1 MNSIAGIF
9 RTYVLP
15 VNGGKCEELRICEIA
30 NMSHLGTID
39 TCVKLSY
46 IFQNITMYMLL
57 IFKNITCKQIY
68 SWKYSRPCMIK
79 LPHSLCVSPP
89 MIKSQR
95 KGGTVTKVTFPQK

>member
-46 IFQNITMYMLL
+46 IWQNITIYLYVTYFQKYNMQTD
-57 IFKNITCKQIY
+57 IFVEI
-68 SWKYSRPCMIK
+68 
-79 LPHSLCVSPP
+79 
-89 MIKSQR
+89 
-95 KGGTVTKVTFPQK
+95 

>member
-46 IFQNITMYMLL
+46 ILQNITIYLYVTYFQKYNMQTD
-57 IFKNITCKQIY
+57 IFVEI
-68 SWKYSRPCMIK
+68 
-79 LPHSLCVSPP
+79 
-89 MIKSQR
+89 
-95 KGGTVTKVTFPQK
+95 

>member
-15 VNGGKCEELRICEIA
+15 ANSGKCEELRICEIA

-46 IFQNITMYMLL
+46 ILQNITICLY
-57 IFKNITCKQIY
+57 
-68 SWKYSRPCMIK
+68 
-79 LPHSLCVSPP
+79 
-89 MIKSQR
+89 
-95 KGGTVTKVTFPQK
+95 VTYFQKV

>member
-9 RTYVLP
+9 RTCVLP

-46 IFQNITMYMLL
+46 IFQNITISICYLFSKL
-57 IFKNITCKQIY
+57 ENSHEQSIQ
-68 SWKYSRPCMIK
+68 SRCRVR
-79 LPHSLCVSPP
+79 S
-89 MIKSQR
+89 
-95 KGGTVTKVTFPQK
+95 FA